1 MADKSLRLKD
11 EILKAGTFNN
21 GLNFINLYKAIA
33 KSNNKDEL
41 SDKSISNLN
50 YKPSDLIREVY
61 DDSFFLTS
69 LGINKEDISEF
80 LLYCDDKFP
89 SKVLF
94 KKE

>member
-1 MADKSLRLKD
+1 MCIRDR
-11 EILKAGTFNN
+11 
-21 GLNFINLYKAIA
+21 YKAIA

-69 LGINKEDISEF
+69 LGINKEDIS
-80 LLYCDDKFP
+80 
-89 SKVLF
+89 
-94 KKE
+94 